1 MRRGSMLLA
10 TEVAL
15 AVVTFTAIMGMHR
28 LFVDGSYRGP
38 LAVQAIVA
46 HLVVAMLRRRR
57 VPLVPAAG
65 ITVVTAVLVLSWT
78 RFPDTVRYLLP
89 TGGTLSAAGDDL
101 DAAWRLF
108 QEVKAPAPVENG
120 FIVATGV
127 AIWLLA
133 YLADWA
139 AFRAGAAFEAVL
151 PATTLFL
158 FAAALGAPGDRVA
171 SAAVFAAAA
180 LVFVLLHRT
189 VSQEESSTWA
199 ASHRAHGR

>member
-1 MRRGSMLLA
+1 MTLRRGSMLLA

-46 HLVVAMLRRRR
+46 HLVVATLRRRR

-65 ITVVTAVLVLSWT
+65 ITVVTAVLLLSWT
-78 RFPDTVRYLLP
+78 RFPDTVRNLLP

-101 DAAWRLF
+101 EAAWRLF

-120 FIVATGV
+120 FIVAP
-127 AIWLLA
+127 
-133 YLADWA
+133 
-139 AFRAGAAFEAVL
+139 AF
-151 PATTLFL
+151 
-158 FAAALGAPGDRVA
+158 AL
-171 SAAVFAAAA
+171 S
-180 LVFVLLHRT
+180 
-189 VSQEESSTWA
+189 W
-199 ASHRAHGR
+199 